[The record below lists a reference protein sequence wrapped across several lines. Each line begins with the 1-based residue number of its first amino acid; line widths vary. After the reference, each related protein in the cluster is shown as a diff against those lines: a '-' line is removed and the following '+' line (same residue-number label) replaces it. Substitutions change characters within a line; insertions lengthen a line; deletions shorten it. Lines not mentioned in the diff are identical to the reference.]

1 MGVIGII
8 GAMEVEVADLKKAMV
23 NTSIINRAGMEF
35 CHGTLCG
42 KEVVVVQCG
51 IGKVNAAICTQV
63 LADLFEVECVIN
75 TGVAGS
81 LNAQINIED
90 IVISTDAL
98 QHDMDVTML
107 GYPKGQIPGIDVL
120 AFEADQKLADLAEKV
135 CKEVNPQIGTFR
147 GRVVSGDQFVAAKET
162 KEELIR
168 LYDGSCTEME
178 GAAIAQT
185 AYLNGIPF
193 LILRAISD
201 KADDSA
207 HMNYP
212 EFEREAARHCVN
224 LVMGMLKELA

>member
-8 GAMEVEVADLKKAMV
+8 GAMEIEVADLKKAME